1 MHSRKEDE
9 RERRGEWNSQKQE
22 SDFIYKR
29 SNKLAMGIAVEIE
42 RSTKREESGF
52 ALYRKE
58 GRAVHNNPLIL
69 IWWINFIL

>member
-1 MHSRKEDE
+1 
-9 RERRGEWNSQKQE
+9 
-22 SDFIYKR
+22 
-29 SNKLAMGIAVEIE
+29 MGIAVEIE

-69 IWWINFIL
+69 I